1 MFNLDTI
8 AAMFNSSPVETILL
22 KDLIL
27 DAGTQQRV
35 KLNAQSVENYT
46 ANFEEGQVKD
56 FPPVDVVQLTEAVT
70 MPDGSVIE
78 SGALILVD
86 GFHRIDSAN
95 KAKLQGFHA
104 RVAQGTLEDAKYYA
118 MTANS
123 THGTQMGGK
132 DYQKAIQELYN
143 MSPSWR
149 EHGKG
154 KEMAQLFGCSTKTIE
169 RALKAIKAAIKAEAF
184 KMFEAGASDQDVA
197 EFAVIHEKTAKTWR
211 EEWEA
216 SKPSNDPKDDDTGDD
231 SEDPKDAEK
240 NPLDLSFGQVLRLK
254 NPTLKAQL
262 LKMLMDAIKTDNSQG
277 SQEAPEEPQEAPK
290 AEPKQ
295 PEPEAEKVEPEAVQG
310 QSEAMTAL
318 FNEWKAKD
326 CWGLFGKTRDQF
338 LAMKNPKTAVKR
350 AYTKLLKQC
359 HSDIHGDNEALELL
373 KTYMAEVS
381 RHIK

>member
-1 MFNLDTI
+1 MFDLNKI
-8 AAMFNSSPVETILL
+8 SAMFNASPVETILL

-35 KLNAQSVENYT
+35 KLNSQSVENYT
-46 ANFEEGQVKD
+46 ANFEDGQVKD
-56 FPPVDVVQLTEAVT
+56 FPPVDVVQLTEPVT
-70 MPDGSVIE
+70 MPDGSIIE
-78 SGALILVD
+78 AGALILVD
-86 GFHRIDSAN
+86 GFHRIDSAS
-95 KAKLQGFHA
+95 KAKLTGFHA
-104 RVAQGTLEDAKYYA
+104 RVAQATLEDAKYYA

-184 KMFEAGASDQDVA
+184 KMFEAGATNVEVA
-197 EFAVIHEKTAKTWR
+197 EFAVIHEKTAQTWR

-216 SKPSNDPKDDDTGDD
+216 TKAPKDDPKDNDPSD
-231 SEDPKDAEK
+231 SDEDPKDAEE

-262 LKMLMDAIKTDNSQG
+262 LKMLLDAVKGDSA
-277 SQEAPEEPQEAPK
+277 SSSSEAPQDAPK
-290 AEPKQ
+290 ADPKQ
-295 PEPEAEKVEPEAVQG
+295 PDPEPASVEPEASQE
-310 QSEAMTAL
+310 QLDPMQAL
-318 FNEWKAKD
+318 FNEWDGKD
-326 CWGLFGKTRDQF
+326 CWEIFGKTLDQF
-338 LAMKNPKTAVKR
+338 LAMKNPKQALKR
-350 AYTKLLKQC
+350 AYNKLLKQC
-359 HSDIHGDNEALELL
+359 HSDIHGDNKALELL
-373 KTYMAEVS
+373 KGFMAEAS